1 MSDKDLDPGSRQKL
15 ARDIDNSLR
24 GNAMRR
30 ALQQKVPRTLTP
42 YEWQLWYA
50 ENGVPQEHLRAE
62 NWVTRQWRKAKRWLV
77 ADQGK

>member
-1 MSDKDLDPGSRQKL
+1 
-15 ARDIDNSLR
+15 
-24 GNAMRR
+24 MRR